1 MDKNIL
7 DIYNKMQRGRMGIT
21 MLTMLTFL
29 VIVLGIGWAL
39 LGPVDT
45 MSGMAQEWKEILLL
59 VLGAFI
65 GSYNR
70 VIDFWFNSAER
81 DNKLIEAV
89 DHVDGKDDYEEEVT
103 VAEPVHTVKFCD
115 DCGEAYHCSCA
126 DEEELLP

>member
-1 MDKNIL
+1 
-7 DIYNKMQRGRMGIT
+7 MQRGRMGIT

-45 MSGMAQEWKEILLL
+45 MAGMAQEWKEILLL

-89 DHVDGKDDYEEEVT
+89 DHVDGKDDYEEEKVT
-103 VAEPVHTVKFCD
+103 VTEPVHTVKFCD

-126 DEEELLP
+126 DED

>member
-7 DIYNKMQRGRMGIT
+7 HIYNRMQRGRMGIT
-21 MLTMLTFL
+21 LLTMITFL
-29 VIVLGIGWAL
+29 VIILGIGWAL

-45 MSGMAQEWKEILLL
+45 MAGMAQEWKEILLL

-89 DHVDGKDDYEEEVT
+89 DNVDGNDDFEEEV
-103 VAEPVHTVKFCD
+103 AEPAPMTKFCD
-115 DCGEAYHCSCA
+115 DCGTPYHCSCA
-126 DEEELLP
+126 DED

>member
-7 DIYNKMQRGRMGIT
+7 HIYNKMQRGRMGIT
-21 MLTMLTFL
+21 LLTMITFL

-45 MSGMAQEWKEILLL
+45 MAGMAQEWKEILLL

-70 VIDFWFNSAER
+70 VIDYWFNSAER
-81 DNKLIEAV
+81 DNKLLDAV
-89 DHVDGKDDYEEEVT
+89 DDMDGVANIEDE
-103 VAEPVHTVKFCD
+103 VAEEPVPMSKFCD
-115 DCGEAYHCSCA
+115 DCGTPYHCSCA
-126 DEEELLP
+126 EEE

>member
-21 MLTMLTFL
+21 VLTMLTFL

-45 MSGMAQEWKEILLL
+45 MAGMAQEWKEILLL

-70 VIDFWFNSAER
+70 VIDYWFNSAER
-81 DNKLIEAV
+81 DNKLLEAV
-89 DHVDGKDDYEEEVT
+89 DEVDGKDDLHEEEV
-103 VAEPVHTVKFCD
+103 AEPAPMTKFCD
-115 DCGEAYHCSCA
+115 DCGTPYHCSCA
-126 DEEELLP
+126 EED

>member
-7 DIYNKMQRGRMGIT
+7 HIYNKMQRGRMSIT
-21 MLTMLTFL
+21 LLTMLTFL

-45 MSGMAQEWKEILLL
+45 MAGMAQEWKEILLL

-70 VIDFWFNSAER
+70 VIDYWFNSAER
-81 DNKLIEAV
+81 DNKLLEAV
-89 DHVDGKDDYEEEVT
+89 DDVDGVDDLEEV
-103 VAEPVHTVKFCD
+103 VEEPVPMSKFCD
-115 DCGEAYHCSCA
+115 DCGTPYHCSCA
-126 DEEELLP
+126 DED